1 MRYYLSI
8 IVTFFLFASISSCTR
23 HDDPFSCDNPSVK
36 DYLLTV
42 SHESGL
48 VYYSKS
54 LTGIKLI
61 NKQAQSMSCS
71 ALLSIKSNLDN
82 HRVLSVPVTYVVYKV
97 TNNHESN
104 TSGLQLKAS
113 DRVLLDKWISSLN
126 DFSNQLG
133 DYQLT
138 VNGAVY
144 VLKESD
150 WQTLYFNGEP
160 LTPEISN
167 TQIHIEKSYVL
178 ESQPVL
184 LIGSYTGGSIDADTH
199 NNILVQ
205 LATNNNYKV
214 TRPFAYQSIIENGE
228 SLIINGIAPGRPY
241 AEIGDNP
248 IYTYSQGNLL
258 IKQDVKPESYYLTK
272 FAHLTPKQIVDE
284 AKQEQCFDNENNL
297 LDLSH
302 TCRYGVKYCF
312 KFRALTAGDPPVG
325 GGCKNSHIRGC
336 YDKKKMSSYLEGE
349 SEVDEYYSILKRSCN

>member
-1 MRYYLSI
+1 MRYCFI
-8 IVTFFLFASISSCTR
+8 IAFISFLFVNINGCTR
-23 HDDPFSCDNPSVK
+23 HDDPFSCNNRAVI
-36 DYLLTV
+36 DYLITAH
-42 SHESGL
+42 SESGP

-61 NKQAQSMSCS
+61 HKEAQSMSCS
-71 ALLSIKSNLDN
+71 AIFSIKSNLDN
-82 HRVLSVPVTYVVYKV
+82 HRVLSVPVTYMVYKV
-97 TNNHESN
+97 NNNHESN
-104 TSGLQLKAS
+104 TSGLKIGAANL
-113 DRVLLDKWISSLN
+113 VLVDKWITSLN
-126 DFSNQLG
+126 NFSTQLG

-138 VNGAVY
+138 VNGAIY

-150 WQTLYFNGEP
+150 QQTLYFNGEP
-160 LTPEISN
+160 ITPEISN

-199 NNILVQ
+199 NNILVR
-205 LATNNNYKV
+205 LAPNNNYQV
-214 TRPFAYQSIIENGE
+214 TQPFAYQSIIQNGE

-248 IYTYSQGNLL
+248 VYIYSGGRLL

-297 LDLSH
+297 LDISH
-302 TCRYGVKYCF
+302 TCRYASKYCF
-312 KFRALTAGDPPVG
+312 KFRAL
-325 GGCKNSHIRGC
+325 KES
-336 YDKKKMSSYLEGE
+336 GE
-349 SEVDEYYSILKRSCN
+349 DQYYNILKQSCK